1 MIRIASHNNNYHRF
15 VKENASYAII
25 TVNGVEYIL
34 YPDKYGK
41 FLFNTR
47 EVSYFLF
54 DYKDVFNYEKNL
66 IDKNQSKVV
75 FFKIDIYHET
85 DISNTVTKIDTK
97 NFKTTFFNGVFQRWE
112 CPSVADGVVNL
123 SDIKMPYFEGYPFE
137 YSEVKGADVERVLVD
152 DGSGLGVDEN
162 VRIIRRNCC
171 NDGYYLKWHNGKW
184 GYSYYLFDRIGQE
197 KLSAKSV
204 GELREQFSWTDNG
217 LELGKEAQR
226 EIQLFK
232 QVDYADRE
240 LMKSLMTSNEVYL
253 YTGRNGQKATAN
265 DWLEVR
271 VKGGV
276 KETNKNGTFKQVV
289 TLLLPKE
296 QVRSRI

>member
-1 MIRIASHNNNYHRF
+1 MNRIASYNNNFYRF
-15 VKENASYAII
+15 TVAGAKYAVIK
-25 TVNGVEYIL
+25 VDSQEFVL
-34 YPDKYGK
+34 YCDAEGH
-41 FLFNTR
+41 FMFNTR
-47 EVSYFLF
+47 EFSNFLF
-54 DYKDVFNYEKNL
+54 AYKDTYNYEGNKV
-66 IDKNQSKVV
+66 DDNQSKTKY
-75 FFKIDIYHET
+75 F
-85 DISNTVTKIDTK
+85 TVRAYDYNDVLMDTK
-97 NFKTTFFNGVFQRWE
+97 SFKATFFNGVFQRWE

-137 YSEVKGADVERVLVD
+137 YSEVKGVNVERVLVD
-152 DGSGLGVDEN
+152 DGSGLGTDDN

-253 YTGRNGQKATAN
+253 YTGRNGQRATAN